1 MTPSA
6 MELLIEA
13 QGDLIAALDSGNVAA
28 IESSTRAMAA
38 AVEKVRAQ
46 DAWRDTADMPRLDY
60 AMKQSQAA
68 RMRVNYLSDW
78 TRQKIDR
85 LFEIRGGARASKPQL
100 Y

>member
-1 MTPSA
+1 MTASA
-6 MELLIEA
+6 IELLIKA
-13 QGDLIAALDSGNVAA
+13 QSDLIAALDSGNVAA
-28 IESSTRAMAA
+28 IENSTQAMAA

-46 DAWRDTADMPRLDY
+46 DAWRDTADLPKLDY

-68 RMRVNYLSDW
+68 RMRINYLSDW

>member
-1 MTPSA
+1 MTASA
-6 MELLIEA
+6 IELLIEA
-13 QGDLIAALDSGNVAA
+13 QSDLIAALDSGNVAA
-28 IESSTRAMAA
+28 IENSTQAMAA

-46 DAWRDTADMPRLDY
+46 DAWRDTADLPKLDY

-68 RMRVNYLSDW
+68 RMRINYLSDW

-85 LFEIRGGARASKPQL
+85 LFEIRGGARASKPQF

>member
-1 MTPSA
+1 MTASA
-6 MELLIEA
+6 IELLIDA
-13 QGDLIAALDSGNVAA
+13 QSDLIAALDSGNVAA
-28 IESSTRAMAA
+28 IENSTQAMAA
-38 AVEKVRAQ
+38 AVKKVRAQ
-46 DAWRDTADMPRLDY
+46 DAWRDTADLPKLDY

-68 RMRVNYLSDW
+68 RMRINYLSDW

>member
-1 MTPSA
+1 MTASA
-6 MELLIEA
+6 IELLIEA
-13 QGDLIAALDSGNVAA
+13 QSDLIAALDSGNVAA
-28 IESSTRAMAA
+28 IENSTQAMAA

-46 DAWRDTADMPRLDY
+46 DAWRDTADLPKLDY

-68 RMRVNYLSDW
+68 RMRINYLSDW

-85 LFEIRGGARASKPQL
+85 LFEIRGGTRASKPQL

>member
-1 MTPSA
+1 MTASA
-6 MELLIEA
+6 IELLIEA
-13 QGDLIAALDSGNVAA
+13 QSDLIAALDSGNVAA
-28 IESSTRAMAA
+28 IEDSTQAMAA

-46 DAWRDTADMPRLDY
+46 DAWRDTADLPKLDY

-68 RMRVNYLSDW
+68 RMRINYLSDW

>member
-1 MTPSA
+1 MTASA
-6 MELLIEA
+6 IELLIEA
-13 QGDLIAALDSGNVAA
+13 QVDLITALDSGNVAA
-28 IESSTRAMAA
+28 IERCTQAMAEA
-38 AVEKVRAQ
+38 IEKVRGQ
-46 DAWRDTADMPRLDY
+46 DAWRDTADLPKLDY

-85 LFEIRGGARASKPQL
+85 LFEIRGGPRLSKPQL

>member
-1 MTPSA
+1 MTASA
-6 MELLIEA
+6 IELLIEA
-13 QGDLIAALDSGNVAA
+13 QSDLIAALDSGNVAA
-28 IESSTRAMAA
+28 IENSTQAMAA

-46 DAWRDTADMPRLDY
+46 DAWRDTADLPKLDY

-68 RMRVNYLSDW
+68 RMRINYLSDW